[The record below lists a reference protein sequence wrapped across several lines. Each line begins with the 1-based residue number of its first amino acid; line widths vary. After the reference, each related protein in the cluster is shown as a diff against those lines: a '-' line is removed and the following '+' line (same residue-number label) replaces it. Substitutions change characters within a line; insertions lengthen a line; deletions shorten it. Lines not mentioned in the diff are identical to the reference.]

1 MACSRVVQF
10 VQRLNTVGG
19 NAPVAACRQ
28 DRRATAARLI
38 YGRLFILRR
47 EALAPMHESLEQV
60 QSKIAYLE
68 RAMAEL
74 SDVVFRQHGEIQAL
88 QSAAQGR
95 QDRLEVA
102 PSEEGRSAEQER
114 PPHY

>member
-1 MACSRVVQF
+1 
-10 VQRLNTVGG
+10 
-19 NAPVAACRQ
+19 
-28 DRRATAARLI
+28 
-38 YGRLFILRR
+38 
-47 EALAPMHESLEQV
+47 MHESLEQV

-74 SDVVFRQHGEIQAL
+74 SDVVFRQHREIQAL
-88 QSAAQGR
+88 EVQLKVVR
-95 QDRLEVA
+95 DRLEAA